1 MMLKYT
7 VLALVSVA
15 IIASCG
21 NRTETLRPKL
31 ESISESVYASG
42 IIKSRNQYQVFST
55 VGGLIQKIIVKEG
68 DVVKEGDPLFVI
80 KNESSK
86 LNAANAKL
94 ASDFATR
101 NTYGDQLNEL
111 KGTVETS
118 KSVMAND
125 SLMLS
130 RKRALWAQQAVTK
143 VELEQSDLT
152 YKNSSNNYRAAVSR
166 YKNLQKQL
174 GFAAAQSHELLSIS
188 KTLAQDYTIRSQ
200 NAGRVYSIAKEEGEI
215 VNAQNSLA
223 TIGDASYFLAE
234 LQIDENDIVRIT
246 KGLRVLLT
254 LDSYKGQVFEAQVSK
269 IDPLM
274 NERTRTFTIEA
285 EFVKQPPVLYPNLT
299 TEANIII
306 HAKEKTLTIPRAY
319 VLKDSLVVLENKEQ
333 RKITIGLKDYVK
345 VEVLSGLDTNAIIIK
360 PTQ

>member
-1 MMLKYT
+1 MRGSNSRFRT
-7 VLALVSVA
+7 LALKRFFIMLRYSLFILVA
-15 IIASCG
+15 AVCLTACG
-21 NRTETLRPKL
+21 KPTEKIRPVM

-55 VGGLIQKIIVKEG
+55 VGGLIQKIMVKEG
-68 DVVKEGDPLFVI
+68 DVVKEGDALFVI

-101 NTYGDQLNEL
+101 NTTGDQLNEL
-111 KGTVETS
+111 RGAVETS

-143 VELEQSDLT
+143 VELEQSDLV

-188 KTLAQDYTIRSQ
+188 KTLAQDYVIRSQ
-200 NAGRVYSIAKEEGEI
+200 SAGRVYSIAKEEGEI
-215 VNAQNSLA
+215 VNAQSPDA
-223 TIGDASYFLAE
+223 VIGDAGYFVAE
-234 LQIDENDIVRIT
+234 LQID
-246 KGLRVLLT
+246 
-254 LDSYKGQVFEAQVSK
+254 
-269 IDPLM
+269 
-274 NERTRTFTIEA
+274 
-285 EFVKQPPVLYPNLT
+285 
-299 TEANIII
+299 
-306 HAKEKTLTIPRAY
+306 
-319 VLKDSLVVLENKEQ
+319 
-333 RKITIGLKDYVK
+333 
-345 VEVLSGLDTNAIIIK
+345 
-360 PTQ
+360 